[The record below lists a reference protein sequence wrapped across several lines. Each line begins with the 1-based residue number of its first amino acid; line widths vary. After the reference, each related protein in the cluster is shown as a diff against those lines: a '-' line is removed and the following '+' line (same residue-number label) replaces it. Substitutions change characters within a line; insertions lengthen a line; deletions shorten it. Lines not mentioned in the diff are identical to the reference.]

1 MNGSRGLQ
9 SRFRFRLFLRLLIG
23 LAIVTALLP
32 AALVASAAPP
42 PLYARPTGHTI
53 PAAFRTLWEQTGGA
67 DGLGWPLN
75 EAITTNGVTEQW
87 YTVGRIFQRAGSAP
101 ELAAIGKETAQSH
114 SLLGAD
120 AFKSRAKT
128 PGPTP
133 ADAAYVATAGHWVA
147 NGFYTV
153 WAKKKALL
161 GDPISEE
168 LTESGATAQYF
179 LYGKLELDPT
189 ANNVARIT
197 ELGVIGHGPADPFG
211 TAPEGVDQIGDAP
224 IRDIQGVT
232 PHQGHWALVNLAQQH
247 LWAYDGNTLVQ
258 DLDVST
264 GVLGH
269 ATPTGSYTVQQRFLS
284 QEMIGPGYDLPNV
297 PYVQYF
303 GNDSLSW
310 QEGYSLHG
318 TYWHH
323 NWGRVMSHGCV
334 NLPTDFAA
342 WMWDWATIG
351 TPVEIIAG

>member
-1 MNGSRGLQ
+1 MHGSRGLR
-9 SRFRFRLFLRLLIG
+9 SFLRSLIG
-23 LAIVTALLP
+23 LAIVAALLP
-32 AALVASAAPP
+32 AALATNAAAPS
-42 PLYARPTGHTI
+42 LYARPTGHTI
-53 PAAFRTLWEQTGGA
+53 PAAFRPLWEQTGGA

-75 EAITTNGVTEQW
+75 EATTANGVTEQW
-87 YTVGRIFQRAGSAP
+87 YAVGRIFQRAAGAP
-101 ELAAIGKETAQSH
+101 ELVAVGKEAAQSH

-120 AFKSRAKT
+120 AFKSRAKA
-128 PGPTP
+128 PGPAP
-133 ADAAYVATAGHWVA
+133 ADAAYVSATGHWVA
-147 NGFYTV
+147 NGFYTL

-168 LTESGATAQYF
+168 LTENGATAQYF
-179 LYGKLELDPT
+179 LYGRLELDPT

-197 ELGVIGHGPADPFG
+197 ELGMIGHGPADPSIN
-211 TAPEGVDQIGDAP
+211 APDGADQIGDAP
-224 IRDIQGVT
+224 IRNIQGVQ
-232 PHQGHWALVNLAQQH
+232 PHQGHWVLVNLAQQH
-247 LWAYDGNTLVQ
+247 LWAYDGMTLVQ

-264 GVLGH
+264 GVVGH
-269 ATPTGSYTVQQRFLS
+269 STPTGSYTVQQRFLS

-323 NWGRVMSHGCV
+323 NWGHVMSHGCV

-342 WMWDWATIG
+342 WAWDWATVG